1 LASREI
7 ADFLVSR
14 SIYTSARK
22 FSHHHFF
29 VIILVIRH
37 LITVIINFALWRDHK
52 QTLADAM
59 TDSLVLILGEVESFE
74 TVTLALEVH
83 LWTSSVRAGGR
94 SSPLSAAVIVLR
106 TFDSTLE
113 SAAAEAAAS
122 PLLSLRKVCEGSLG
136 HNVVTYFG
144 GSLVSGESVGFVC
157 LLEFIRLFLHH
168 TTSCYYLSTI
178 KIRTCARVTPLS
190 CLPTY

>member
-59 TDSLVLILGEVESFE
+59 TDSLVLI
-74 TVTLALEVH
+74 
-83 LWTSSVRAGGR
+83 
-94 SSPLSAAVIVLR
+94 
-106 TFDSTLE
+106 
-113 SAAAEAAAS
+113 
-122 PLLSLRKVCEGSLG
+122 
-136 HNVVTYFG
+136 FG
-144 GSLVSGESVGFVC
+144 GGGF
-157 LLEFIRLFLHH
+157 L
-168 TTSCYYLSTI
+168 
-178 KIRTCARVTPLS
+178 
-190 CLPTY
+190 